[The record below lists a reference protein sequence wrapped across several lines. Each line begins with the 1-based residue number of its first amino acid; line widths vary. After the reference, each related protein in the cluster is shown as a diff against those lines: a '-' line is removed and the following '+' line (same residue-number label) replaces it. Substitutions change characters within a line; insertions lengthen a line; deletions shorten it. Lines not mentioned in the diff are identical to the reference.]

1 MQEAF
6 AAAEQTAAG
15 PIRQCQLI
23 LCVKP
28 DDRGFHYAAIKRASD
43 LKLGVPSQCVLQK
56 HVNKA
61 QAQYCSNLSLKINA
75 KIGGRW
81 LVLDVVDPCQ

>member
-1 MQEAF
+1 MQRAYRE
-6 AAAEQTAAG
+6 AEQNAVG
-15 PIRQCQLI
+15 PVKTCQLI

-43 LKLGVPSQCVLQK
+43 MRLGVPSQCVLQK
-56 HVNKA
+56 HVQRA

-75 KIGGRW
+75 KIGGEW
-81 LVLDVVDPCQ
+81 